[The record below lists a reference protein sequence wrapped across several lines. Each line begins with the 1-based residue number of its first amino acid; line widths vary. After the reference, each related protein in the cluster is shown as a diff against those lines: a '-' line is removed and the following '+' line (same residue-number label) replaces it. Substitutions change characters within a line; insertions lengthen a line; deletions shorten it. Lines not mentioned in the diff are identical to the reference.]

1 MKKIGL
7 IPNMKKEKALEITR
21 ELYEKFS
28 KHNLEVYLTCEG
40 AKAIGNEK
48 SGAKPDVIAEHAE
61 LLIVLGG
68 DGTLLKVA
76 RDYAKHDI
84 PILGIN
90 VGKVGFLTE
99 IEIGEVNGYIDDI
112 VKDNFE
118 IKERVML
125 ETSVVRNN
133 NKLCKFIALND
144 IVISKGSFSKLVEL
158 KTYIDDSYLEKYP
171 GDGLIVATSTGST
184 GYSLSAGGPVI
195 NPDLDAILIT
205 PICPHILHGRSVIV
219 SPKEKI
225 NVKVS
230 TNYAHV
236 VLTIDGQQGFT
247 LQDGDEVIMK
257 SSEHTT
263 KIVKFNKRS
272 FYDVLNHNLVERKE

>member
-1 MKKIGL
+1 MKRIGL

-21 ELYEKFS
+21 ELYEKFF
-28 KHNLEVYLTCEG
+28 KHNLEIYLTCEA

-48 SGAKPDVIAEHAE
+48 AGAKPDVIAEHAE

-76 RDYAKHDI
+76 RDYAKYDI

-144 IVISKGSFSKLVEL
+144 IVISKGPFSKLIEL
-158 KTYIDDSYLEKYP
+158 ETYINDSYLEKYP

-195 NPDLDAILIT
+195 NPDLDAILVT
-205 PICPHILHGRSVIV
+205 PICPHILHGRSVVV

-225 NVKVS
+225 DVKVN

-247 LQDGDEVIMK
+247 LQDGDEVIIRN
-257 SSEHTT
+257 SEHVT
-263 KIVKFNKRS
+263 KLVKFNKRS
-272 FYDVLNHNLVERKE
+272 FCDVLNHKLVERKE